1 MGFEGHRVDTVYRLI
16 TENMEN
22 IYADQPGLR
31 YRGADDKIVTVM
43 YKEFARDIRR
53 CVGYLNQKLGGAQR
67 RKVCLLAQNSYHY
80 AVAILGLLAADS
92 IQVPLNQYKRWEELS
107 YELELTDPDAILWD
121 GGNYPWR
128 DQLLAAWG
136 DRLLPIGECTQA
148 EPAELHEAADPR
160 ALAMIMFTSGTTGRS
175 KGVMLNQWSIMV
187 TGRDSICSW
196 EAAVERAKEMGY
208 TDENFHLNYFSIL
221 PLFHIAGY
229 SNLLHWPLY
238 GATTNLGDARN
249 FYRDLADMP
258 SESMAVV
265 PAIAEM
271 LRRDI
276 LRDRREKIGPLWI
289 LMCSSASF
297 SRDTLLDLS
306 RHGILI
312 IQNYGM
318 TETGSGGLVNEAQD
332 EKHIAAAGHTIP
344 CMDYKLEDG
353 ELCLKG
359 ECLMLGYYKNPEA
372 TAEAIDAEGWLHTG
386 DLAQVDE
393 DGYYTI
399 TGRKKNLI
407 ILDSGENVSPE
418 ELEGLLAG
426 CEAIRECVV
435 KAKGKKIGAVIYCEA
450 DQQEAVRA
458 YITQLNRTL
467 PLYKRIAAVDFS
479 EGPLPRNAV
488 GKLQRT

>member
-16 TENMEN
+16 TENMEQ
-22 IYADQPGLR
+22 IYADLPGLR
-31 YRGADDKIVTVM
+31 YRGADEKIVTVTFGE
-43 YKEFARDIRR
+43 YAQDIRL
-53 CVGYLNQKLGGAQR
+53 CVGYITQKLGDPR
-67 RKVCLLAQNSYHY
+67 RKKVCLLGQNSYPY
-80 AVAILGLLAADS
+80 AVAILGLLAADC
-92 IQVPLNQYKRWEELS
+92 IQIPLNQYKRWEELS
-107 YELELTDPDAILWD
+107 YELDLVEPDLILWD
-121 GGNYPWR
+121 GASYPWR
-128 DQLLAAWG
+128 DQLLARWG
-136 DRLLPIGECTQA
+136 GKLLPLEECTQA
-148 EPAELHEAADPR
+148 PPAQLHEAEDPR
-160 ALAMIMFTSGTTGRS
+160 ALSMIMFTSGTTGRS
-175 KGVMLNQWSIMV
+175 KGVMLNQWSIMI

-196 EAAVERAKEMGY
+196 EVAVERAKEMGY
-208 TDENFHLNYFSIL
+208 KDETFQLNHFSTL
-221 PLFHIAGY
+221 PLFHIAAY
-229 SNLLHWPLY
+229 ANLLHWPLY
-238 GATTNLGDARN
+238 GAATNLGDARS

-276 LRDRREKIGPLWI
+276 LRNRRDKIGPLWI
-289 LMCSSASF
+289 LMCSSAAF
-297 SRDTLLDLS
+297 SRETLLDLS
-306 RHGILI
+306 HHGILI

-344 CMDYKLEDG
+344 CMEYKLEDG
-353 ELCLKG
+353 ELCMKG
-359 ECLMLGYYKNPEA
+359 ECLMLGYYRNPEA
-372 TAEAIDAEGWLHTG
+372 TAEAVDAEGWLHTG
-386 DLAQVDE
+386 DLARVDE

-435 KAKGKKIGAVIYCEA
+435 KAKGKKIGADICCEPGR
-450 DQQEAVRA
+450 QEEVRA

-467 PLYKRIAAVDFS
+467 PLYKRITAVDFS
-479 EGPLPRNAV
+479 EGPLPRNAT
-488 GKLQRT
+488 GKLLRT